1 VPHRRCVGCGRV
13 APKSEL
19 LRLAAAQSSGKPAR
33 AIVDPPAR
41 LPGRGAYLCRAAD
54 ASRPAAACLAR
65 ASRRGGIARAL
76 RRPIAGE
83 LIYEHGEGLESV
95 SR

>member
-19 LRLAAAQSSGKPAR
+19 LRFTAVQANSSPAR
-33 AIVDPPAR
+33 AIVDPAAR

-54 ASRPAAACLAR
+54 ASEPAADCLAH